1 MTDDIDRSK
10 PADPNRRAV
19 LGSGA
24 KVVALAASASGGLL
38 AGCGP
43 KAAETPAGA
52 ASAAPAASTAAS
64 VARSGGA
71 SSAATAAAI
80 AKTHVDPGELDE
92 YYVFFSGGQS
102 GEMRIM
108 GLPSMRELMRVPVFN
123 RCSATGWGQTNE
135 SLKILTE
142 GLTPETKK
150 YLASRGGTYV
160 NGDLHHPHMSMTD
173 GTYDGRYLFMN
184 DKANTRVARIRC
196 DVMKVDKIIELPN
209 QHTVHGLRVQKF
221 PKTGYVFCNG
231 EDRTP
236 IPNDG
241 AVLDEPKKY
250 QCVFTA
256 VDGET
261 MKVAWQVLVD
271 GNLDNVDGDYQGK
284 YCFSTC
290 YNSEEGVTLAEST
303 AAEQDWVVVFNL
315 KRIEAA
321 VAKGDFKTIGGV
333 PVLDGKHGS
342 RFTRYI
348 PVPNS
353 PHGINSAPDG
363 IHVVV
368 NGKLSPTATVFDVRK
383 FDDLFDDK
391 IKPRDS
397 VVAEPEL
404 GLGPLHTAFDGRGNA
419 YTTLFIDSQICKWSI
434 AKAIEKFS
442 GKDVDP
448 IIHKLDV
455 HYQPGHNHTS
465 MGQTKEAD
473 GKWLISL
480 NKFSK
485 DRFLNVGPL
494 KPECDQLI
502 DISGDQMILVHDSP
516 SFAEPHDATIVHRSK
531 VNPISIWKRDDPMFA
546 DAVRQAKADG
556 VELESAAQVVR
567 DGHKVRVYMF
577 SVAPTFSMTDFTV
590 KQGDEVTVYITNRDQ
605 VEDLTHGFTI
615 VNYGIA
621 MEVAPQATASVTFK
635 ADRAGVYWY
644 YCQWFCHALHMEMK
658 GRMLVEPRHA

>member
-1 MTDDIDRSK
+1 MNDKTDPTRPED
-10 PADPNRRAV
+10 PARRAM
-19 LGSGA
+19 LGTSA
-24 KVVALAASASGGLL
+24 KAVALAAGGGFL

-43 KAAETPAGA
+43 NAQQQTASA
-52 ASAAPAASTAAS
+52 ASAASGPASAAPVPAASNAA
-64 VARSGGA
+64 V
-71 SSAATAAAI
+71 SAAV
-80 AKTHVDPGELDE
+80 AKTHVGPGELDE
-92 YYVFFSGGQS
+92 YYVFFSSGQS
-102 GEMRIM
+102 GELRIV

-135 SLKILTE
+135 SLKVLTE

-150 YLASRGGTYV
+150 FLQTRGGTHM
-160 NGDLHHPHMSMTD
+160 NGDLHHPHMSFTD

-184 DKANTRVARIRC
+184 DKANTRVARVRC
-196 DVMKVDKIIELPN
+196 DVMKCDKIIELPN

-231 EDRTP
+231 EDRAP

-241 AVLDEPKKY
+241 KILGDHKQY

-256 VDGET
+256 LDGET

-271 GNLDNVDGDYQGK
+271 GNLDNVDADYQGK
-284 YCFSTC
+284 YAFSTC

-303 AAEQDWVVVFNL
+303 AAEQDWIVIFNL
-315 KRIEAA
+315 KRIEEA
-321 VAKGDFKTIGGV
+321 VAKGDFKKIGGV

-342 RFTRYI
+342 PLTRYV

-353 PHGINSAPDG
+353 PHGINTAPDG
-363 IHVVV
+363 IHVVA
-368 NGKLSPTATVFDVRK
+368 NGKLSPTVTVFDVRR

-391 IKPRDS
+391 IKPRDT

-404 GLGPLHTAFDGRGNA
+404 GLGPLHTAFDGKGNA
-419 YTTLFIDSQICKWSI
+419 YTTLFIDSQVCKWSI
-434 AKAIEKFS
+434 AKAIDKFA
-442 GKDVDP
+442 GKDVNP
-448 IIHKLDV
+448 ILEKLDV
-455 HYQPGHNHTS
+455 AYQPGHNHTS

-473 GKWLISL
+473 GKWLLSL

-502 DISGDQMILVHDSP
+502 DISGDKMVVVHDGP
-516 SFAEPHDATIVHRSK
+516 SFAEPHDATIIHRSK
-531 VNPISIWKRDDPMFA
+531 VNPVNIWKRDDPMWE
-546 DAVRQAKADG
+546 DARRQAKADG
-556 VELESAAQVVR
+556 VDLDSAAKVVR
-567 DGHKVRVYMF
+567 DGNKVRVYMF
-577 SVAPTFSMTDFTV
+577 SVAPTFSLTDFTV
-590 KQGDEVTVYITNRDQ
+590 KQGDEVTVYVTNKDE

-621 MEVAPQATASVTFK
+621 MEIGPQATASVTFK

-658 GRMLVEPRHA
+658 GRMLVEPRKA